1 MSMADMIEILQKQL
15 NLYEKLLVCEEEK
28 KPLILANEV
37 VKLNVLTQK
46 EKLLTAQADELE
58 TSRLLMTA
66 RHFKE
71 LGFRNRS
78 GVLSDLI
85 KSVNQPEEK
94 RQLMEM
100 HEKLTKVLTRIKQ
113 INEENQSLIKQ
124 SLDFV
129 NFSISLMVEDPN
141 EDVVYQHPMNQTYG
155 NKRNWYD
162 SRA

>member
-1 MSMADMIEILQKQL
+1 MSMTGMIEILQKQL
-15 NLYEKLLVCEEEK
+15 NLYERLLVCEEEK

-46 EKLLTAQADELE
+46 EKLLTAQVDELE
-58 TSRLLMTA
+58 TNRLLMTA

-78 GVLSDLI
+78 GILSDLI
-85 KSVNQPEEK
+85 KSVNHPEEK

-100 HEKLTKVLTRIKQ
+100 HESLTRVLTRLKQ
-113 INEENQSLIKQ
+113 INEENQMLIQQ

-141 EDVVYQHPMNQTYG
+141 EDVTYQHPMSTNYG

>member
-1 MSMADMIEILQKQL
+1 MSMSDMIEILQKQL
-15 NLYEKLLVCEEEK
+15 SLYERLLVCEEEK

-66 RHFKE
+66 RHFKD
-71 LGFRNRS
+71 LGFRKRS

-85 KSVNQPEEK
+85 KSVNHPEEK
-94 RQLMEM
+94 LRLMEM
-100 HEKLTKVLTRIKQ
+100 HDRLTAVLTRLKQ
-113 INEENQSLIKQ
+113 INEENQALIQQ

-141 EDVVYQHPMNQTYG
+141 EDVVYQHPMNQAYG
-155 NKRNWYD
+155 KKRNWYD